1 VQWDEYALL
10 QKSTGEIR
18 SRLRKWKAYL
28 CTVDILLEYF
38 NDLSETQSE
47 QFKQLEALY
56 REWNQHINVIS
67 RKDIDQIYKHHVLHS
82 LSLLRLL
89 SLKPGSRILDLGC
102 GGGFPGI
109 PLAIAFPDV
118 DFVLV
123 DGRGKKITVVNEV
136 ASALGL
142 SNVTGI
148 HTRVEDYKEGRGTF
162 DFVVTRAVAKLPQ
175 LWSWARPMLSVTDQH
190 SIPNGLIAWKGG
202 NAQRMKEEV
211 NSLHPSIY
219 RDVYPI
225 RDFFKDEYF
234 WEKFLVYCN

>member
-1 VQWDEYALL
+1 ME
-10 QKSTGEIR
+10 
-18 SRLRKWKAYL
+18 
-28 CTVDILLEYF
+28 ILLEYF
-38 NDLSETQSE
+38 NDLSETQTR
-47 QFKQLEALY
+47 QFQQLEPLY
-56 REWNQHINVIS
+56 REWNQRINVIS

-89 SLKPGSRILDLGC
+89 ALKPGSRILDLGC

-109 PLAIAFPDV
+109 PLAIAFPQV

-123 DGRGKKITVVNEV
+123 DGTGKKITVVNEV
-136 ASALGL
+136 AGTLGL
-142 SNVTGI
+142 TNVKGI
-148 HTRVEDYKEGRGTF
+148 HTRVESYKAGRGSF

-175 LWSWARPMLSVTDQH
+175 LWSWARPMLSPTDQH

-202 NAQRMKEEV
+202 NAQSMKEEV